1 MIEKLI
7 EPPEAGD
14 DKNIT
19 NNTILTQTGNS
30 QQHCTTHLKYEND
43 FLLSDLENTI
53 KSIKHKKSATGND
66 GIDYEIIQKLTKH
79 YQIHLL
85 NIINEIWNGGEI
97 PDEWKE
103 TIVIMIEKPKKKA
116 LRPIALTNCLGNI
129 AEKIINE
136 RIKAWA
142 EDEEIM
148 DPDQNGF
155 RKGRSTL
162 DNLIMYYVNED
173 QTGFRTGKGLHR
185 NITGR
190 KICI

>member
-30 QQHCTTHLKYEND
+30 QQHCRTHLKYEND
-43 FLLSDLENTI
+43 FLLSDLEKTI
-53 KSIKHKKSATGND
+53 KSIKHKKSAPGND

-79 YQIHLL
+79 YQIHLI

-103 TIVIMIEKPKKKA
+103 TVVIMMEKPKKKA
-116 LRPIALTNCLGNI
+116 LRPIALI
-129 AEKIINE
+129 ALVK
-136 RIKAWA
+136 
-142 EDEEIM
+142 
-148 DPDQNGF
+148 
-155 RKGRSTL
+155 
-162 DNLIMYYVNED
+162 
-173 QTGFRTGKGLHR
+173 
-185 NITGR
+185 
-190 KICI
+190 